1 MQLDDLLSAADP
13 ARHAQIDDADSHRAT
28 ALYRRIVGT
37 PPSRGG
43 GGVPTKAPRQ
53 GGHLRM
59 HSHGQPVQMLPRLS
73 VTAAVAVAVVVAA
86 AFGLVAF
93 VGGSRAPHNTLAG
106 GGAKPPRSAAS
117 LRPSS
122 SSPRPSSARSQSARL
137 NQAGPVLDALAA
149 VAAGRPPTSLVPGP
163 GEYLYVLDIELKG
176 APSGGG
182 TSMPCG
188 SVIRQEWLASDGS
201 GRQVG
206 YSPGCGSNEDRFTQ
220 SWRTIGNG
228 IDFNYLAWQ
237 GLPTQPA
244 AMETAI
250 VQRFEGGH
258 ANNAITFLL
267 ATGVLNFTAPPA
279 VRSALFKMLATMPGV
294 QYLGKLTDPLGRTGD
309 TIALNQYARHPG
321 NLHGIHLGHLGNLVV
336 IFDPKTSQVLDEA
349 PTPPSRRIHLPRQMP
364 PWLAPFMYVKT
375 GIVGSIKATP
385 PGTSKLL
392 RTIPYRHWV

>member
-1 MQLDDLLSAADP
+1 MHLDNLLSEADP
-13 ARHAQIDDADSHRAT
+13 ARHAEIDDADSHRAT

-43 GGVPTKAPRQ
+43 GGVPAKAPRRAA
-53 GGHLRM
+53 HLRA
-59 HSHGQPVQMLPRLS
+59 HSRTEAARLRPRLS
-73 VTAAVAVAVVVAA
+73 VTAAVGVAVIVAV

-93 VGGSRAPHNTLAG
+93 AGGSGAPHNRLADAG
-106 GGAKPPRSAAS
+106 RKPSTPQRSSAH
-117 LRPSS
+117 
-122 SSPRPSSARSQSARL
+122 RPSSARSRSARL

-163 GEYLYVLDIELKG
+163 GQYLYVLDIELKG
-176 APSGGG
+176 APPGGG
-182 TSMPCG
+182 ASMPCG

-206 YSPGCGSNEDRFTQ
+206 YSPGCGGNENRFAQ
-220 SWRTIGNG
+220 SWKKIGNA

-244 AMETAI
+244 ALEAAI
-250 VQRFEGGH
+250 VQRFEGGK

-294 QYLGKLTDPLGRTGD
+294 HYLGKVTDPLGRTGD
-309 TIALNQYARHPG
+309 TIALNQYA
-321 NLHGIHLGHLGNLVV
+321 IHSQYAKHLGNLVV

-349 PTPPSRRIHLPRQMP
+349 PTPPRRQIHLPRQMP
-364 PWLAPFMYVKT
+364 SWLAPFMYVKA
-375 GIVGSIKATP
+375 GIVNSTKATP
-385 PGTSKLL
+385 PGIKKLL
-392 RTIPYRHWV
+392 SKIPYRHWI

>member
-1 MQLDDLLSAADP
+1 M
-13 ARHAQIDDADSHRAT
+13 
-28 ALYRRIVGT
+28 V
-37 PPSRGG
+37 
-43 GGVPTKAPRQ
+43 
-53 GGHLRM
+53 
-59 HSHGQPVQMLPRLS
+59 
-73 VTAAVAVAVVVAA
+73 AVALAVVVAG

-106 GGAKPPRSAAS
+106 GGPKPSLTARSSA
-117 LRPSS
+117 
-122 SSPRPSSARSQSARL
+122 SPRLSAPSRPASL

-163 GEYLYVLDIELKG
+163 GQYLYVLDIELKG
-176 APSGGG
+176 APPGGG

-206 YSPGCGSNEDRFTQ
+206 HSPGCGGDENRFTQ
-220 SWRTIGNG
+220 RWGKRGNG
-228 IDFNYLAWQ
+228 IGFDYLAWQ

-244 AMETAI
+244 ALEAAI
-250 VQRFEGGH
+250 VKRFERGH
-258 ANNAITFLL
+258 ANNAVTFLL

-294 QYLGKLTDPLGRTGD
+294 QYLGKVTDPLGRTGD
-309 TIALNQYARHPG
+309 TIGLNQYARHPRSI
-321 NLHGIHLGHLGNLVV
+321 HGIHLGHLGNLVV
-336 IFDPKTSQVLDEA
+336 IFDPKTSQVLDET
-349 PTPPSRRIHLPRQMP
+349 PMPPSRRIRLPRQMP
-364 PWLAPFMYVKT
+364 PWLAPFMYIKA

-392 RTIPYRHWV
+392 RKIPYRHWI

>member
-1 MQLDDLLSAADP
+1 MDLDNLLSEADP
-13 ARHAQIDDADSHRAT
+13 ARHTEIDDADSHRAT

-43 GGVPTKAPRQ
+43 GGVPTKAPRR
-53 GGHLRM
+53 GAAHLRM
-59 HSHGQPVQMLPRLS
+59 RSRGQTVQMLPRLS

-93 VGGSRAPHNTLAG
+93 AGGSRAPHNTLADG
-106 GGAKPPRSAAS
+106 VAKPSAPARSSA
-117 LRPSS
+117 
-122 SSPRPSSARSQSARL
+122 SPRPSPTRSQPASL

-163 GEYLYVLDIELKG
+163 GQYLYVLDIELKG
-176 APSGGG
+176 APPGGG

-206 YSPGCGSNEDRFTQ
+206 YSPGCGGNENRFAQ
-220 SWRTIGNG
+220 SWKKIGNA

-244 AMETAI
+244 ALEAAI
-250 VQRFEGGH
+250 VQRFEGGN

-294 QYLGKLTDPLGRTGD
+294 HYLGKVTDPLGRTGD
-309 TIALNQYARHPG
+309 TIGLNQYA
-321 NLHGIHLGHLGNLVV
+321 IHNHYAKHLGNIVV
-336 IFDPKTSQVLDEA
+336 IFDPKTSQVLDET
-349 PTPPSRRIHLPRQMP
+349 PMPPSRRIHLPKQMP
-364 PWLAPFMYVKT
+364 PWLAPFMYIKT
-375 GIVGSIKATP
+375 GIVNSVKATP

-392 RTIPYRHWV
+392 KKIPYRHWV

>member
-1 MQLDDLLSAADP
+1 
-13 ARHAQIDDADSHRAT
+13 
-28 ALYRRIVGT
+28 
-37 PPSRGG
+37 
-43 GGVPTKAPRQ
+43 
-53 GGHLRM
+53 
-59 HSHGQPVQMLPRLS
+59 
-73 VTAAVAVAVVVAA
+73 VVVAV

-93 VGGSRAPHNTLAG
+93 VGSSRAPHKTLADG
-106 GGAKPPRSAAS
+106 GIKPSAPPRSSAS
-117 LRPSS
+117 QRPSS
-122 SSPRPSSARSQSARL
+122 PSPRPSLARSQPARL

-163 GEYLYVLDIELKG
+163 GQYLYVLDIELKG
-176 APSGGG
+176 APPGGG

-206 YSPGCGSNEDRFTQ
+206 YSPGCGGNEDRFTQ
-220 SWRTIGNG
+220 RWRTIGNG

-258 ANNAITFLL
+258 ANNATTFLL

-294 QYLGKLTDPLGRTGD
+294 EYLGKVTDPLGRTGD
-309 TIALNQYARHPG
+309 TIALNQHARHAP
-321 NLHGIHLGHLGNLVV
+321 HLGKHAPRLGNIVV

-349 PTPPSRRIHLPRQMP
+349 PTPPSRKIHLPKQMP

-375 GIVGSIKATP
+375 GIVDSIKATP